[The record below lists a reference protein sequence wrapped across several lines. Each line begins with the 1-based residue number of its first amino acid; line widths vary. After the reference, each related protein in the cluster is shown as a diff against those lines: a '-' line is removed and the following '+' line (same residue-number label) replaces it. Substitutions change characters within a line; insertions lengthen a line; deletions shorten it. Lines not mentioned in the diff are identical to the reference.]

1 MGTIVKTRFNR
12 LAGTG
17 SFARGIHPPGRKTFS
32 AGAPLEVM
40 PAPQKVVLPLQQN
53 IGGPCKPVV
62 KARQEVTFGQ
72 LVGKGEAFVSASL
85 HAPIAGKVQRMA
97 VTTLPNGRHMQAIV
111 IKANSEL
118 QGGAD
123 DGRALWEDILGG
135 EWPKDCMQLYTPFE
149 IHEAIHAAGIVGLGG
164 AAFPT
169 HVKIVPNDKKPIH
182 TLLINGCECEP
193 YLTADQRLMVEAP
206 EAIIAGALL
215 AGLAVDADRIVIG
228 IEDNKPE
235 AVEAIQRRAENTG
248 IQIAV
253 LKTKYPQGSEKQ
265 LVKAVLNREVPLG
278 GLPSDVGVAM
288 SNVGTIAAVARAVV
302 RGKPLTHRVVTV
314 TGAGIARPKNILAPI
329 GVSFGEL
336 IDFCGG
342 LTPDAARLV
351 AGGPMMGFAFTDLET
366 PVTKGTS
373 GLTVLTR
380 EDVRKSKNTT
390 CIRCGR
396 CADVCPMHL
405 VPTRLALAARHQ
417 NLSMVRRYNIMAC
430 FECGSCAYSC
440 PARIPLVQLIRSGKT
455 MVMAAGN

>member
-1 MGTIVKTRFNR
+1 MGNIIKTRIKK

-17 SFARGIHPPGRKTFS
+17 SFARGIHPPGRKNFS
-32 AGAPLEVM
+32 ADAPLEII
-40 PAPQKVVLPLQQN
+40 PAPKKVLLPLQQN

-62 KARQEVTFGQ
+62 KARQEVEFGQ
-72 LVGKGEAFVSASL
+72 LVGKGEAFVSAAL
-85 HAPIAGKVQRMA
+85 HAPIAGTVQRMS
-97 VTTLPNGRHMQAIV
+97 VTTLANGRHMQAIV
-111 IKANSEL
+111 IKANGDFSDES
-118 QGGAD
+118 
-123 DGRALWEDILGG
+123 ALWEDIIGG
-135 EWPKDCMQLYTPFE
+135 EWPKDCMQLYTPTE

-193 YLTADQRLMVEAP
+193 YLTADHRLMAEAP
-206 EAIIAGALL
+206 EPVIAGSLL
-215 AGLAVDADRIVIG
+215 AGMAVGADRIVIG

-235 AVEAIQRRAENTG
+235 AIKAIKRQAKNTG
-248 IQIAV
+248 IQVAV
-253 LKTKYPQGSEKQ
+253 LKTKYPQGSEKH

-278 GLPSDVGVAM
+278 GLPSDVGVAL
-288 SNVGTIAAVARAVV
+288 SNVGTVAAVARAVV
-302 RGKPLTHRVVTV
+302 RGQPLTHRVISI
-314 TGAGIARPKNILAPI
+314 TGAGISQPKNILAPI
-329 GVSFGEL
+329 GISFGEL

-373 GLTVLTR
+373 GLTILTR
-380 EDVRKSKNTT
+380 DDVRKSEETG

-417 NLSMVRRYNIMAC
+417 NMGLARRYNIMAC
-430 FECGSCAYSC
+430 FECGSCAYTC

-455 MVMAAGN
+455 MVMAASAK